1 MNFKRKLTTVA
12 FVLGA
17 CVGTLMPTVIRNAE
31 ASNTGHAI
39 VTTEQ
44 EQAMCV
50 LEQVDLTSEDM
61 TALAEY
67 VDSET
72 VRKITEELGSTTP
85 EAYVEAFI
93 REVPGFAEKF
103 MNYIQ

>member
-1 MNFKRKLTTVA
+1 MNLKRRLTTVA

-31 ASNTGHAI
+31 ASNTGSA
-39 VTTEQ
+39 VATEQ
-44 EQAMCV
+44 ERAMYV

-72 VRKITEELGSTTP
+72 VREITGELGSTTP